1 MPVVLSHDAAEHV
14 ADIRQNMWRWAG
26 NMTKAADVIRAWSA
40 ADPTNPTPELRLG
53 EVDYLQK
60 HYDDAAADFARA
72 ARRTRTANYR
82 NDLGVDEAL
91 LPRAAALLA
100 ADRASESS
108 RILRDAESDASL
120 GVAYQTSLGD
130 AGSPGDFATVAYYA
144 RVKLADQE
152 REAGQLHAAA
162 EDYAAAEEVLPLT
175 GNRD

>member
-1 MPVVLSHDAAEHV
+1 MPTRRQTALTTPRFGLSCSLREMPVVLSHDAAEHV

-60 HYDDAAADFARA
+60 RYADAAAGFARA

-82 NDLGVDEAL
+82 NDLGVDKAL

-100 ADRASESS
+100 ADRASES
-108 RILRDAESDASL
+108 
-120 GVAYQTSLGD
+120 
-130 AGSPGDFATVAYYA
+130 
-144 RVKLADQE
+144 
-152 REAGQLHAAA
+152 
-162 EDYAAAEEVLPLT
+162 
-175 GNRD
+175 